1 MEKLNLFYPQ
11 WQGSGPD
18 LSPFNG
24 AIELK
29 KYLAG
34 QAGWEEVR
42 VSTCLVTDK
51 KNDIFGYDDI
61 LLQMKEAARLIDF
74 HRPQKIFTL
83 GGGCDA
89 GLLPIAYLNALYSAG
104 LTVLWFDAHGDLN
117 TPRSSPS
124 GYFYGMPARTLL
136 GEGDP
141 IFLNLLPSI
150 LRPEQ
155 VIMAGLRDLDP
166 AEAAFIEQSGLKLLS
181 VKELEAGSESIIA
194 AVESSLQSKPGAG
207 MNGNIYIHL
216 DLDVLDPE
224 AFPHVPVPAPGG
236 LKPQTL
242 LSLINVLNTNFN
254 LVGLGIYEYSA
265 SGKQPDT
272 FLKEIFRIGID
283 F

>member
-1 MEKLNLFYPQ
+1 MEKLNLFYPL

-18 LSPFNG
+18 LSPYYG
-24 AIELK
+24 AVELK

-34 QAGWEEVR
+34 QVGLEEVS
-42 VSTCLVTDK
+42 VSTSPVTDK

-61 LLQMKEAARLIDF
+61 LLQMRDVARLIDF
-74 HRPQKIFTL
+74 QRPQKIFTL

-89 GLLPIAYLNALYSAG
+89 GLLPIAYLNAVYNEG
-104 LTVLWFDAHGDLN
+104 LTVIWFDAHGDLN

-141 IFLNLLPSI
+141 TIISLLPSV
-150 LRPEQ
+150 LKPVQ

-166 AEAAFIEQSGLKLLS
+166 AETAYIEKTDLKVLK
-181 VKELEAGSESIIA
+181 VKELEAGCESLIT
-194 AVESSLQSKPGAG
+194 AVENSMLSNPGSG
-207 MNGNIYIHL
+207 MDGNIYIHL

-224 AFPHVPVPAPGG
+224 EFPHVPVPVTGG

-242 LSLINVLNTNFN
+242 LSLIKRLNEKFN
-254 LVGLGIYEYSA
+254 LVGLGIFEYSA

-272 FLKEIFRIGID
+272 FLQDIFRIGIE
-283 F
+283 